1 MMQRIN
7 IYRIVKDHLKTL
19 RSLNQSYNFINIG
32 DFLLFFIVPSV
43 ISLTLT
49 LLNYNFI
56 NQLDNLIASISILGG
71 FLFNL
76 LAIIY
81 SQIEN
86 IKIDVDKLGDKEE
99 NKIEKEIKNKF
110 INEIHSNISFAIV
123 LSIFLI
129 LSLLSITIEISEFK
143 YKALIEHIFI
153 FMNYFLMQLF
163 TLTLLMIINRIYI
176 LFKKTAEK

>member
-32 DFLLFFIVPSV
+32 DFLLFFIFPSI

-56 NQLDNLIASISILGG
+56 KQLDNLIASISILGG

-86 IKIDVDKLGDKEE
+86 IKTDVEKLGNNDK
-99 NKIEKEIKNKF
+99 NKIEREIKNKF

-123 LSIFLI
+123 LSLFLI
-129 LSLLSITIEISEFK
+129 LSLLSITIEIPEFK
-143 YKALIEHIFI
+143 YKTLVENIFI
-153 FMNYFLMQLF
+153 FINYFLMQLF

-176 LFKKTAEK
+176 LFKKTAE

>member
-1 MMQRIN
+1 MIQRVN

-32 DFLLFFIVPSV
+32 DFLLFFIFPSV

-86 IKIDVDKLGDKEE
+86 IKIDVKKLVDNEE
-99 NKIEKEIKNKF
+99 NKIEKKIKNKF

-129 LSLLSITIEISEFK
+129 LSLLSTTIEIPEFK
-143 YKALIEHIFI
+143 YKTIIEHIFI
-153 FMNYFLMQLF
+153 FINYFLMQLF

-176 LFKKTAEK
+176 LFKKTAD

>member
-1 MMQRIN
+1 MIQRIN

-32 DFLLFFIVPSV
+32 DFLLFFIIPSI

-56 NQLDNLIASISILGG
+56 NQLDNLIASVSILGG

-86 IKIDVDKLGDKEE
+86 IKTDVEKLSNNDK
-99 NKIEKEIKNKF
+99 NKTEKEIKNKF

-129 LSLLSITIEISEFK
+129 LSLLSITVEIPEFK
-143 YKALIEHIFI
+143 YKTFIENIFI
-153 FMNYFLMQLF
+153 FINYFLMQLF

-176 LFKKTAEK
+176 LFKKTAE

>member
-1 MMQRIN
+1 MIQRIN

-19 RSLNQSYNFINIG
+19 RSLNQSYKFINIG
-32 DFLLFFIVPSV
+32 DFLLFFIIPCG

-49 LLNYNFI
+49 LNGYNFN
-56 NQLDNLIASISILGG
+56 NQLDNLMTSISILGG

-81 SQIEN
+81 SQIDN
-86 IKIDVDKLGDKEE
+86 LKVDAQKLE
-99 NKIEKEIKNKF
+99 NKEEKEIKNKF

-129 LSLLSITIEISEFK
+129 ISLLSITIDMPVNK
-143 YKALIEHIFI
+143 YKIIIEQILIFI
-153 FMNYFLMQLF
+153 NYFFMQLF
-163 TLTLLMIINRIYI
+163 TLTLLMIINRIYL
-176 LFKKTAEK
+176 LFKKTAE

>member
-32 DFLLFFIVPSV
+32 DFLLFFIFPSI

-49 LLNYNFI
+49 LLSYNFI
-56 NQLDNLIASISILGG
+56 KQLDNLIASISILGG

-86 IKIDVDKLGDKEE
+86 IKTDVEKLGNNDK
-99 NKIEKEIKNKF
+99 NKIEREIKNKF

-123 LSIFLI
+123 LSLFLI
-129 LSLLSITIEISEFK
+129 LSLLSITIEIPEFK
-143 YKALIEHIFI
+143 YKTLVENIFI
-153 FMNYFLMQLF
+153 FINYFLMQLF

-176 LFKKTAEK
+176 LLKKTAE

>member
-32 DFLLFFIVPSV
+32 DFLLFFIFPSI
-43 ISLTLT
+43 ISLTLN

-56 NQLDNLIASISILGG
+56 KQLDNLIASISILGG

-86 IKIDVDKLGDKEE
+86 IKTDVEKLGNNDK
-99 NKIEKEIKNKF
+99 NKIEREIKNKF

-129 LSLLSITIEISEFK
+129 LSLLSITVEIPEFK
-143 YKALIEHIFI
+143 YKTLVENIFI
-153 FMNYFLMQLF
+153 FINYFLMQLF

-176 LFKKTAEK
+176 LFKKTAE

>member
-1 MMQRIN
+1 MQRIN

-32 DFLLFFIVPSV
+32 DFLLFFIFPSI

-56 NQLDNLIASISILGG
+56 KQLDNLIASISILGG

-86 IKIDVDKLGDKEE
+86 IKTDVEKLGNNDK
-99 NKIEKEIKNKF
+99 NKIEREIKNKF

-123 LSIFLI
+123 LSLFLI
-129 LSLLSITIEISEFK
+129 LSLLSITIEIPEFK
-143 YKALIEHIFI
+143 YKTLVENIFI
-153 FMNYFLMQLF
+153 FINYFLMQLF

-176 LFKKTAEK
+176 LFKKTAE

>member
-1 MMQRIN
+1 MIQRIN

-32 DFLLFFIVPSV
+32 DFLLFFIIPSV

-86 IKIDVDKLGDKEE
+86 IKIDVQKLGDSDK
-99 NKIEKEIKNKF
+99 NKIEKQIKNKF
-110 INEIHSNISFAIV
+110 INEIHSNISFAII

-129 LSLLSITIEISEFK
+129 LSLLSITIDIPEYK
-143 YKALIEHIFI
+143 YKTIIEHIFI
-153 FMNYFLMQLF
+153 FINYFLMQLF

-176 LFKKTAEK
+176 LFKKTAE

>member
-1 MMQRIN
+1 MQRIN

-32 DFLLFFIVPSV
+32 DFLLFFIIPSI

-86 IKIDVDKLGDKEE
+86 IKTDVEKLGNNDK

-129 LSLLSITIEISEFK
+129 LSLLSITIEIPEFK
-143 YKALIEHIFI
+143 YKTLIENIFI
-153 FMNYFLMQLF
+153 FINYFLMQLF

-176 LFKKTAEK
+176 LFKKTAE

>member
-32 DFLLFFIVPSV
+32 DFLLFFIFPSI
-43 ISLTLT
+43 ISLTLN

-56 NQLDNLIASISILGG
+56 KQLDNLIASISILGG

-86 IKIDVDKLGDKEE
+86 IKTDVEKLGNNDK
-99 NKIEKEIKNKF
+99 NKIEREIKNKF

-123 LSIFLI
+123 LSLFLI
-129 LSLLSITIEISEFK
+129 LSLLSITIEIPEFK
-143 YKALIEHIFI
+143 YKTLVENIFI
-153 FMNYFLMQLF
+153 FINYFLMQLF

-176 LFKKTAEK
+176 LFKKTAE